1 MINTNLTVDSIN
13 SNTSNQVTNDIKEES
28 NISDLF
34 ESSNNDNNADE
45 VNFSDKVKD
54 LVKKEHKSN
63 KEFSKN
69 MFNSY
74 TQGKNGKFSLGK
86 TALNVLCTNLCL
98 SSPVGWALGGI
109 KLAGNFISH
118 KINSEEN

>member
-1 MINTNLTVDSIN
+1 MSI
-13 SNTSNQVTNDIKEES
+13 IKTQGI
-28 NISDLF
+28 ISEF
-34 ESSNNDNNADE
+34 FFAIE
-45 VNFSDKVKD
+45 
-54 LVKKEHKSN
+54 
-63 KEFSKN
+63 EFSKN